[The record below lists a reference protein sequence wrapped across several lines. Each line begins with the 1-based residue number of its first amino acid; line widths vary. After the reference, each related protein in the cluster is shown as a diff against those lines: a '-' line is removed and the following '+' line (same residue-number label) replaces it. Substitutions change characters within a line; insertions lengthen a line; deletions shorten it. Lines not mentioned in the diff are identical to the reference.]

1 MVTIFADMGIEQ
13 QIKAKFKSDHHKAIV
28 NIRFTSN
35 WISAYHN
42 KQLIKF
48 DLSLPQFNILRILRG
63 AGEQLSVKVVKE
75 RMLEKSPNTT
85 RLIDKLI
92 SKKMVRRSRCKDDRR
107 VVYIEITNSGLST
120 LKKIDSVFDDISL
133 EGTLSD
139 SEVIKLNELLDKIRG
154 DHDNSLE

>member
-1 MVTIFADMGIEQ
+1 MVSIFAVMSIEDH
-13 QIKAKFKSDHHKAIV
+13 IKAKFHSEHHKAIV
-28 NIRFTSN
+28 NIRYTSN

-42 KQLIKF
+42 KQLKAF

-92 SKKMVRRSRCKDDRR
+92 TKKLVKRLRCKDDRR
-107 VVYIEITNSGLST
+107 VVYIEITSLGLT
-120 LKKIDSVFDDISL
+120 MLQKIDVVFDDINL
-133 EGTLSD
+133 ESTLTKD
-139 SEVIKLNELLDKIRG
+139 EVIKLNELLDKIRG
-154 DHDNSLE
+154 DYKTS